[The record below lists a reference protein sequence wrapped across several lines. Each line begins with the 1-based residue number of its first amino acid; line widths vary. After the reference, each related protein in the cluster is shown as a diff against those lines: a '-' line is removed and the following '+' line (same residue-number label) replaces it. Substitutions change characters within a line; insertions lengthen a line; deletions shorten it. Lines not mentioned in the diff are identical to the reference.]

1 MINKIK
7 KLYILRSLGG
17 MVTHSTVIAQEYGIS
32 SVVSIENVTR
42 ILKEGQYVRVDG
54 TRALYR
60 FWSEM
65 FTV

>member
-1 MINKIK
+1 
-7 KLYILRSLGG
+7 